1 MTPET
6 PSGSFPDSPP
16 QALPANAGIDVL
28 DWAAACQAGPAVA
41 GGKGWQLARMAELGV
56 PVPPGF
62 VLPAR
67 ASAVH
72 RPGQAVPAAAAQAL
86 RQALQARGWLDT
98 PLALRSSAPQEDGG
112 AASFAGIHL
121 SCLNVRGEQAAVQAL
136 QRIWDS
142 AWTPQADA
150 YRQRLGLAA
159 DDRAMAVVVM
169 PLVDATASGIAF
181 TCDPLT
187 GRHDHMVIHANWSLG
202 ESLVGGQ
209 ADGDEYRLR
218 ADATTLTWRPLDARI
233 GTKRRTT
240 QSLEG
245 GGTRLVDQSAGQ
257 AARAVL
263 TAAQVDALAEL
274 VRDAARALDYSAA
287 PYDVEWA
294 WDGNRFWIVQARPV
308 TALARHTYPG
318 LQSQPSYWSRGNTRE
333 VLPQPMSALEWDGG
347 RLMAQRML
355 TCGFELSGYR
365 TLPGVRM
372 VAMFRGRAYLDASVI
387 QWIGHDALGIA
398 PRAMNAML
406 GGPQP
411 AINVPSP
418 TLAQRL
424 NHGLRML
431 RYLRRAAPLRRKA
444 KDGLPR
450 QFARAQAWLDEALPA
465 SNAALGERLHEQ
477 FLTVALADDLF
488 FLQGSGGGALSKLL
502 EIVERARPGAG
513 HALTAA
519 LMAGGEP
526 SVTAAQ
532 SYALMALAQLAAR
545 EPQALAW
552 LRAPGRDSA
561 AWAGQLPPDS
571 AFRRALADF
580 LARYGHRAVYE
591 TYMRNPR
598 WREAPG
604 YILDSVLNLV
614 GTNPDA
620 LRARQEQGARDA
632 WRQVR
637 AVLPWWQRPLAAK
650 LLAAARVEGA
660 QREAAR
666 SVLVAYLAAA
676 RRCALELGARLT
688 GTQVS
693 GSTAWGPA
701 GLAAPDDIFHL
712 TAEEVFALAD
722 GRLAPFHAGR
732 RAARRRAQL
741 QDWSATP
748 DVDVI
753 VEYGNAAAPQGAS
766 VANGRPSTS
775 DAATDAGTWRGTPVS
790 AGRAQGPAFIARD
803 PAQALAMP
811 AGAILIAP
819 STDPAWTPLFLRAGA
834 VVMEAGGYLSHGAIV
849 AREFGVPA
857 LVNVQGILQ
866 QAATGDVLEVDAM
879 QGVVRRL
886 RAAGPDL
893 PASALNAPPAD

>member
-1 MTPET
+1 MTSDIPA
-6 PSGSFPDSPP
+6 DSPADPTSDAAP
-16 QALPANAGIDVL
+16 QTAPKNAVVDVL
-28 DWAAACQAGPAVA
+28 DWAAARQAGPAIA

-62 VLPAR
+62 VL
-67 ASAVH
+67 SAQVSQG
-72 RPGQAVPAAAAQAL
+72 RQAGNAVPDAAAQAL
-86 RQALQARGWLDT
+86 HNALQARGWLDT

-112 AASFAGIHL
+112 TASFAGIHL
-121 SCLNVRGEQAAVQAL
+121 SCLNVRGAQAAVDAL
-136 QRIWDS
+136 QRVWDS

-150 YRQRLGLAA
+150 YRQRLGLHDA
-159 DDRAMAVVVM
+159 DRAMAVVVM
-169 PLVDATASGIAF
+169 PLLAATASGIAF

-187 GRHDHMVIHANWSLG
+187 GRHDHMVIHANWGLG

-209 ADGDEYRLR
+209 VDGDEYRLR
-218 ADATTLTWRPLDARI
+218 EDALTLTWPLVDQRT
-233 GTKRRTT
+233 GTKRLAT
-240 QSLEG
+240 QSAKG
-245 GGTRLVDQSAGQ
+245 GGTQLIDQSAEQ
-257 AARAVL
+257 ATRAVL
-263 TAAQVDALAEL
+263 TPAQIDTLAAI
-274 VRDAARALDYSAA
+274 VRDAARALDYSGA
-287 PYDVEWA
+287 PYDLEWV
-294 WDGNRFWIVQARPV
+294 WDGSRFWIVQARPV

-333 VLPQPMSALEWDGG
+333 VLPLPMSALEWDGG
-347 RLMAQRML
+347 RVMAQRML
-355 TCGFELSGYR
+355 TCGFELTGYR
-365 TLPGVRM
+365 TLPGVRLA
-372 VAMFRGRAYLDASVI
+372 AMFQGRAYLDASVI
-387 QWIGHDALGIA
+387 QWLGHDALGIT
-398 PRAMNAML
+398 PQAMNAML

-411 AINVPSP
+411 DVQVPRP
-418 TLAQRL
+418 TLPQRL

-431 RYLRRAAPLRRKA
+431 RYLRRAAPLRRRA
-444 KDGLPR
+444 KDDLPR
-450 QFARAQAWLDEALPA
+450 QFARAQAWLAETLPA
-465 SNAALGERLHEQ
+465 ANAALGARLHEQ
-477 FLTVALADDLF
+477 FLTVAAADDLF

-532 SYALMALAQLAAR
+532 SYALMALAQLASR
-545 EPQALAW
+545 EPRALAW
-552 LRAPGRDSA
+552 LRAPERDSA
-561 AWAGQLPPDS
+561 AWAEQLPPDS

-604 YILDSVLNLV
+604 YLLDSVLNLI
-614 GTNPDA
+614 GTDPDA
-620 LRARQEQGARDA
+620 LRARQDQSARDA

-650 LLAAARVEGA
+650 LLAAARIEGA

-676 RRCALELGARLT
+676 RRSALELGARLT
-688 GTQVS
+688 GAAQS
-693 GSTAWGPA
+693 DPTATDSV

-722 GRLAPFHAGR
+722 GRLAPAHAAR
-732 RAARRRAQL
+732 RAADRRAQL
-741 QDWSATP
+741 QDWAATP
-748 DVDVI
+748 DEDVI
-753 VEYGNAAAPQGAS
+753 VEYGSAETAS
-766 VANGRPSTS
+766 TRTAVATKT
-775 DAATDAGTWRGTPVS
+775 DTDANTWRGTPVS
-790 AGRAQGPAFIARD
+790 AGRAHGPAFIAHD
-803 PAQALAMP
+803 PTQALAMP
-811 AGAILIAP
+811 VGAILVAP

-834 VVMEAGGYLSHGAIV
+834 VVMQAGGYLSHGAIV
-849 AREFGVPA
+849 AREFGIPA

-866 QAATGDVLEVDAM
+866 QATTGESLEVDAT

-886 RAAGPDL
+886 
-893 PASALNAPPAD
+893 AP

>member
-1 MTPET
+1 MTPQT
-6 PSGSFPDSPP
+6 PAGPPLDSTA
-16 QALPANAGIDVL
+16 QSMPARAPSPAATAGADIL
-28 DWAAACQAGPAVA
+28 DWAAARQAGPAIA

-62 VLPAR
+62 VL
-67 ASAVH
+67 SAQAGAAH
-72 RPGQAVPAAAAQAL
+72 RPGQPVPADVARAL
-86 RQALQARGWLDT
+86 RDALHARGWLDT

-121 SCLNVRGEQAAVQAL
+121 SCLNVRGVQAAIEAL

-150 YRQRLGLAA
+150 YRQRLGLSH

-187 GRHDHMVIHANWSLG
+187 GRHDHMVIHGNWGLG
-202 ESLVGGQ
+202 ESLVAGQ

-218 ADATTLTWRPLDARI
+218 ADALTLTWSLMDARL
-233 GTKRRTT
+233 GAKRRTT
-240 QSLEG
+240 RPLEG
-245 GGTRLVDQSAGQ
+245 GGTQLVDQAAEH

-263 TAAQVDALAEL
+263 TATQIDTLAAL

-287 PYDVEWA
+287 PYDLEWA
-294 WDGNRFWIVQARPV
+294 WDGSRFWIVQARPV

-347 RLMAQRML
+347 RVMAQRML
-355 TCGFELSGYR
+355 TCGFELSGYP

-372 VAMFRGRAYLDASVI
+372 VAMFQGRAYLDASVI
-387 QWIGHDALGIA
+387 QWVGHDALGIA
-398 PRAMNAML
+398 PHAMNAML

-411 AINVPSP
+411 DIQVPRP
-418 TLAQRL
+418 TLLQRL
-424 NHGLRML
+424 NHGLRLL
-431 RYLRRAAPLRRKA
+431 RYLRRAAPLRRRA
-444 KDGLPR
+444 QDDLPR
-450 QFARAQAWLDEALPA
+450 QFARAQAWLYEALPA
-465 SNAALGERLHEQ
+465 TPAALGARLREQ
-477 FLTVALADDLF
+477 FLTVAAADDLF

-502 EIVERARPGAG
+502 DIVERARPGAG

-532 SYALMALAQLAAR
+532 SYALMALAQLASR

-552 LRAPGRDSA
+552 LRAPERDSA
-561 AWAGQLPPDS
+561 AWADQLPPDS

-604 YILDSVLNLV
+604 YVLDSVLNLI
-614 GTNPDA
+614 GTDPDA

-637 AVLPWWQRPLAAK
+637 AVLPWWQRPLAAR
-650 LLAAARVEGA
+650 LLAAARIEGA

-676 RRCALELGARLT
+676 RRSARELGARLM
-688 GTQVS
+688 
-693 GSTAWGPA
+693 
-701 GLAAPDDIFHL
+701 AAADDIFHL

-722 GRLAPFHAGR
+722 GRLAPVHAER
-732 RAARRRAQL
+732 RAADRRAQL
-741 QDWSATP
+741 QRWAGTP
-748 DVDVI
+748 DIDVI
-753 VEYGNAAAPQGAS
+753 VEYDNASSSRPNLAASTATRTAAPA
-766 VANGRPSTS
+766 
-775 DAATDAGTWRGTPVS
+775 DADTWRGTPVS

-866 QAATGDVLEVDAM
+866 QAATGELLDVDAA
-879 QGVVRRL
+879 QGVVRRPHAVL
-886 RAAGPDL
+886 SARPAG
-893 PASALNAPPAD
+893 

>member
-1 MTPET
+1 MTSRT
-6 PSGSFPDSPP
+6 PAGPPPDSTA
-16 QALPANAGIDVL
+16 QSMPARAPSPAATAGADIL
-28 DWAAACQAGPAVA
+28 DWAAARHAGPAVA

-62 VLPAR
+62 VL
-67 ASAVH
+67 S
-72 RPGQAVPAAAAQAL
+72 AQAGAAHRHGAPVPQGVAQGL
-86 RQALQARGWLDT
+86 RDALHARGWLDT
-98 PLALRSSAPQEDGG
+98 PLALRSSAPQEDG
-112 AASFAGIHL
+112 ATASFAGIHL
-121 SCLNVRGEQAAVQAL
+121 SCLNVRGAQAALDAL

-150 YRQRLGLAA
+150 YRQRLGLSN
-159 DDRAMAVVVM
+159 DDRPMAVVVM
-169 PLVDATASGIAF
+169 PLVAATASGIAF

-187 GRHDHMVIHANWSLG
+187 GRHDHMVIHANWGLG

-209 ADGDEYRLR
+209 VDGDEYRLR
-218 ADATTLTWRPLDARI
+218 ADALTLTWSLMDARI
-233 GTKRRTT
+233 GAKRRTT
-240 QSLEG
+240 QIIES
-245 GGTRLVDQSAGQ
+245 GGTQLVDQTADQ

-263 TAAQVDALAEL
+263 TAAQIDTLAAL

-287 PYDVEWA
+287 PYDLEWA
-294 WDGNRFWIVQARPV
+294 WDGSRFWIVQARPV
-308 TALARHTYPG
+308 TALARHTYAG

-355 TCGFELSGYR
+355 TCGFELSGYP

-372 VAMFRGRAYLDASVI
+372 VAMFQGRAYLDASVI
-387 QWIGHDALGIA
+387 QWVGHDALGIA
-398 PRAMNAML
+398 PHAMNAML

-411 AINVPSP
+411 DIQVPRP
-418 TLAQRL
+418 TLLQRL

-431 RYLRRAAPLRRKA
+431 RYLRRAAPLRRRA
-444 KDGLPR
+444 KDDLPR
-450 QFARAQAWLDEALPA
+450 QFARAQAWLYEALPA
-465 SNAALGERLHEQ
+465 TPAALGANLHEQ
-477 FLTVALADDLF
+477 FLTVAAADDLF

-502 EIVERARPGAG
+502 DIVERARPRAG

-519 LMAGGEP
+519 LMTGGEP

-532 SYALMALAQLAAR
+532 SYALMALAQLASR

-552 LRAPGRDSA
+552 LRAPERDSA
-561 AWAGQLPPDS
+561 AWADQLPPDS

-604 YILDSVLNLV
+604 YVLDSVLNLI
-614 GTNPDA
+614 GTDPDA

-637 AVLPWWQRPLAAK
+637 AVLPWWQQPLAAK
-650 LLAAARVEGA
+650 LLAAARIEGA

-676 RRCALELGARLT
+676 RRSALELGARLMAT
-688 GTQVS
+688 
-693 GSTAWGPA
+693 
-701 GLAAPDDIFHL
+701 PDDIFHL

-722 GRLAPFHAGR
+722 GRLAPVHAER
-732 RAARRRAQL
+732 RAADRRAQL
-741 QDWSATP
+741 QRWAETP
-748 DVDVI
+748 DIDVI
-753 VEYGNAAAPQGAS
+753 VEYENASAVQANLAASTVTRNAAAPA
-766 VANGRPSTS
+766 
-775 DAATDAGTWRGTPVS
+775 DADTWRGTPVS

-811 AGAILIAP
+811 VGAILIAP

-866 QAATGDVLEVDAM
+866 QAATGDLLDVDAT

-886 RAAGPDL
+886 
-893 PASALNAPPAD
+893 PAVPNAPPAD